1 MDGRGGGKRAG
12 KEAWM
17 IEERG
22 GRGGGKRASK
32 EAWRR
37 QESR

>member
-17 IEERG
+17 VEEEAREQVGKHG
-22 GRGGGKRASK
+22 G
-32 EAWRR
+32 
-37 QESR
+37 